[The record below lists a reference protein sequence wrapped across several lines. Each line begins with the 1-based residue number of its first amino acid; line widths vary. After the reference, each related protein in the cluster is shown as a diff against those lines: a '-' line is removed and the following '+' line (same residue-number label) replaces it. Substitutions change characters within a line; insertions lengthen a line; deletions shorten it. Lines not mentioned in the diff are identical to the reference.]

1 MITKSVLNNI
11 HDENHLKNWH
21 GKEIEILSVIANPK
35 DNRSSPDAMPLFE
48 ARLVGANDIE
58 YVHIDEVPE
67 QDWPEQM
74 KATLAGMKAYNEG
87 DTSTYEYADE
97 LAQYFEYGKQL
108 ADYKE
113 GL

>member
-11 HDENHLKNWH
+11 HDESHLKNWH
-21 GKEIEILSVIANPK
+21 CKEIEILSVIANPK

-48 ARLVGANDIE
+48 ARLVGAKDIE
-58 YVHIDEVPE
+58 YVHIDEVSE
-67 QDWPEQM
+67 QDWPDEM
-74 KATLAGMKAYNEG
+74 KATLAGMKAYKEG
-87 DTSTYEYADE
+87 DNSTSDYTEE
-97 LAQYFEYGKQL
+97 LAKYFEYGKEL